1 MSEYLKN
8 FVNPWADLSAVS
20 WYSFAVV
27 AALLLVAL
35 VAVLASRMK
44 TLTKIVL
51 AVVSAATLVFLV
63 VLLFASASSSLDQP
77 LEWNSV
83 TLNVGVV
90 LVCAVLLAALGFLLR
105 GLKLDTRTLV
115 SASLCIAL
123 GFILSNLKFYQMPQG
138 GSITPA
144 SMLPV
149 MLFAWA
155 FGPIPGIAAGV
166 VYGALQ
172 LLQDFYVV
180 HPAQLLLDYI
190 FAFTALGLAGYFR
203 KNLLLGVLV
212 AGLTRFLFHFLS
224 GLVFFGSFAP
234 AGQSVFAYSLIYN
247 ASVVLPDTAICLII
261 AAIPGFRRSMERVFR
276 VPGQSTTA

>member
-1 MSEYLKN
+1 MSEIFKN
-8 FVNPWADLSAVS
+8 FVNPWADLSAVN

-27 AALLLVAL
+27 TVLVLVAL
-35 VAVLASRMK
+35 VAVLSSRMK
-44 TLTKIVL
+44 ALTKIVL
-51 AVVSAATLVFLV
+51 AAVSAVTLVFLV
-63 VLLFASASSSLDQP
+63 VLLFFSASSTLDKP
-77 LEWNSV
+77 LEWNAV
-83 TLNVGVV
+83 TLNIGVV

-190 FAFTALGLAGYFR
+190 FAFAALGLVGYFR
-203 KNLLLGVLV
+203 RNLLLGILV
-212 AGLTRFLFHFLS
+212 AGLVRFLFHFLS
-224 GLVFFGSFAP
+224 GVVFFGSFAP

-261 AAIPGFRRSMERVFR
+261 AAIPGFRRSMGRVFR
-276 VPGQSTTA
+276 VSADSTLA